1 MTDDEKWFDILAGRA
16 AANPDDPEQT
26 EASALRA
33 AILKRHAAQAPA
45 AVDLAELQ
53 RFKQKLRNQNLLPA
67 RPRHARVPR
76 WLSMA
81 AAVTL
86 VLGLGLMLRQQLVPP
101 EQDYETSRGEQN
113 QNTVRVADAKQAAAK
128 LQHDLAALGITP
140 RITQGTHSARVEAYV
155 PFEREAEVN
164 ALLAPYKV
172 SLNKDGQLLLTFD
185 SAPRK

>member
-1 MTDDEKWFDILAGRA
+1 MTEDEKWFDILAGRA
-16 AANPDDPEQT
+16 AAQPGDPEQA

-33 AILKRHAAQAPA
+33 AILQRHAPQAPA

-53 RFKQKLRNQNLLPA
+53 RFKQKLHNQNLLPA
-67 RPRHARVPR
+67 RRTHVPR

-86 VLGLGLMLRQQLVPP
+86 ALGLGLMLRHQLTPP

-128 LQHDLAALGITP
+128 LQHDLAALGIAP